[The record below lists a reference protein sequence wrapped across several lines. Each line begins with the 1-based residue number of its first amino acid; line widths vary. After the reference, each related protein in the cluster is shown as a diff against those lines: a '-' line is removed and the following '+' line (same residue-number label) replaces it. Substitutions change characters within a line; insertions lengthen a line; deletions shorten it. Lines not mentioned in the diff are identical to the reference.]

1 MTDLDTQ
8 RKNIQNWIED
18 YQTSDSYDI
27 GSARIDWLSGRQQW
41 QLTLPNGEIHCED
54 NGCSDLIA
62 FIDDADIQDYYPSIV
77 EYFEDEDCNPAEELK
92 LYEVAE

>member
-8 RKNIQNWIED
+8 RQNIQNWIED

-27 GSARIDWLSGRQQW
+27 GSARIDWLSDRQQW
-41 QLTLPNGEIHCED
+41 QLTLPNGEIHRED
-54 NGCSDLIA
+54 NGCSDLIS

-77 EYFEDEDCNPAEELK
+77 EYFEDEESISILQQK
-92 LYEVAE
+92 LECQE